1 VTAVTREPS
10 QLRPAISVREA
21 AIRRVRVSTGVA
33 LLAAAALTGAFTA
46 LAAAST
52 HAKKIVRRLET
63 RRPAAHRL
71 APVIAPAPPLV
82 QLGSSSAS
90 AAPPPSSPAPAP
102 LPATAPPV
110 VASGGS

>member
-1 VTAVTREPS
+1 M
-10 QLRPAISVREA
+10 
-21 AIRRVRVSTGVA
+21 STGVA

-63 RRPAAHRL
+63 RRPVAHRL
-71 APVIAPAPPLV
+71 APVVAPAPPLV
-82 QLGSSSAS
+82 QLGGSS
-90 AAPPPSSPAPAP
+90 AAPPPETPTPSAAPV
-102 LPATAPPV
+102 PATAPPV

>member
-1 VTAVTREPS
+1 MTREPS

-21 AIRRVRVSTGVA
+21 ATRRVRVSTGVA

-82 QLGSSSAS
+82 QLGSSSA
-90 AAPPPSSPAPAP
+90 APPPAAPAPAP
-102 LPATAPPV
+102 APATAPPV
-110 VASGGS
+110 VVSGGS